1 MSYQIAL
8 STEAQH
14 TLARLPA
21 PIRLFTAGQL
31 EKLASDPTGLSRPSR
46 FPYRAKCQLF
56 QFDTEHDGK
65 IWELTTMFQ
74 YGQDEQTIHVIA
86 IGHSSRERWE

>member
-14 TLARLPA
+14 TLAKLPI
-21 PIRLFTAGQL
+21 PVRQFVGRQL
-31 EKLASDPTGLSRPSR
+31 ENLADSPTTLSRPSR

-56 QFDTEHDGK
+56 QFDTEHEGK
-65 IWELTTMFQ
+65 IWEFAAMFQ
-74 YGQDEQTIHVIA
+74 FSQDEQTLYVVA
-86 IGHSSRERWE
+86 IGFSSRNPFA